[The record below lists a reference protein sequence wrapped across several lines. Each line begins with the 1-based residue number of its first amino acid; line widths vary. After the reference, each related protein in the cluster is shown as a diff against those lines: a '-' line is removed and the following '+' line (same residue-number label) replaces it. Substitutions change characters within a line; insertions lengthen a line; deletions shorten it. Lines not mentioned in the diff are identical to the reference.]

1 MKRIVYLITA
11 FLLILSGCD
20 MDVLVQNPSL
30 PIDEWEISTP
40 EEQGFDTEALSRAFA
55 KADQLQFVNSIVIV
69 RNGYLVAE
77 VYYNGWEADKAHNF
91 KGVSTSVMSALV
103 GIALRE
109 NFLDSLDQKMLDFFP
124 EYITPK
130 LDRRKN
136 DITIQHLLE
145 MKAGFDKERNNYW
158 QVYNSD
164 NWIKS
169 TIDLPLL
176 SNPEEKF
183 RYNTFQAH
191 LVSGIITKA
200 SGMNNLDFANKY
212 LMSPLK
218 ISIKCWERDPQGVY
232 FGGNHMYFTPRDMA
246 RIGLLFLNNG
256 TLEDEEIIPAEWV
269 ATSRRNYIE
278 FDNQTWGE
286 LHDYSYGYLW
296 WTGKIKDYEVT
307 LEIGF
312 AGQFVINIP
321 GLNMVIVTTA
331 NHGVD
336 WDRADW
342 QEREVIN
349 VVANYILAAIVD

>member
-1 MKRIVYLITA
+1 MKRIVYLISA
-11 FLLILSGCD
+11 FLLILNGCD
-20 MDVLVQNPSL
+20 MDVLVQDPSL
-30 PIDEWEISTP
+30 PIDEWDMSTP
-40 EEQGFDTEALSRAFA
+40 EEQGFDTETLSCAFA

-69 RNGYLVAE
+69 RNGCLVAE
-77 VYYNGWEADKAHNF
+77 VYYNGWKADKAHNF

-109 NFLDSLDQKMLDFFP
+109 NFLDSLEQKMVDFFP

-130 LDRRKN
+130 FDRRKN
-136 DITIQHLLE
+136 SITIRHLLE
-145 MKAGFDKERNNYW
+145 MKAGFDKERNNYL

-191 LVSGIITKA
+191 LVSGILTKA

-256 TLEDEEIIPAEWV
+256 TLEGEEIIPAEWIT
-269 ATSRRNYIE
+269 TSRRNYIE
-278 FDNQTWGE
+278 FENQTWGE

-296 WTGKIKDYEVT
+296 WTGKIKDYEVF

-312 AGQFVINIP
+312 GGQFVINIP
-321 GLNMVIVTTA
+321 ALNMVIVTTA
-331 NHGVD
+331 NYGVD

-342 QEREVIN
+342 QEREIIN
-349 VVANYILAAIVD
+349 VVANYILAAVVE